1 MKTRK
6 IFKIKNHQK

>member
-6 IFKIKNHQK
+6 IFKIKNRQK